1 VPSDDT
7 SERSHGGLLRL
18 GGCSADTASM
28 GLPEG
33 QRYAIAFDRSDGWAP
48 LALSFLSTERAATG
62 PRKLREDKADTE

>member
-1 VPSDDT
+1 
-7 SERSHGGLLRL
+7 
-18 GGCSADTASM
+18 M